1 MSGRPKPT
9 KSATKPE
16 PVPQPPERP
25 SFAVALGARLAS
37 VRPLFRLVGLPLAAI
52 LVVLVGRRF
61 VGADWQTGLAISI
74 WALTLAGAAMAWRFR
89 LSNTV
94 LIFLVLL
101 AAHLLSGPLARPTV
115 TVGTLGLGLLWLLP
129 VILPLLVALP
139 ERGLLGKSGF
149 LRLLLVVL
157 PPLSIA
163 AHAVS
168 GAPTPRWMMVQI
180 SPGVWGGPAVLG
192 VLGAGVLAYLAWRRR
207 GAMEVAVLA
216 ALVLSIWSI
225 WLNRGP
231 EPLWFLTVSAAVV
244 VVAVVQNG
252 YRVAFHDEL
261 TGIPGRRALKSLLA
275 TMGNRYVI
283 AMLDVDHFKK
293 FNDTYGHDVGDQVL
307 CRVARVIEGVTGG
320 GQAFRYGGEE
330 FTIVF
335 PNRTP
340 AQALPHLEKVREAL
354 AATPFV
360 VRGPDRPEEK
370 PENPQTADNRQEV
383 RITMSIGAAERRSDR
398 SDWEAIMK
406 AADEALY
413 ASKQAGRNKVTLAT

>member
-16 PVPQPPERP
+16 PVAKMSEQP
-25 SFAVALGARLAS
+25 SFATRLGKQFESA
-37 VRPLFRLVGLPLAAI
+37 RPLLRLVLLPLAAL
-52 LVVLVGRRF
+52 LVALIGRKF
-61 VGADWQTGLAISI
+61 VGPDWQTGLTLSI

-101 AAHLLSGPLARPTV
+101 AAYLLSTPLARPQV
-115 TVGTLGLGLLWLLP
+115 TVGTLGLGLLWFLP

-139 ERGLLGKSGF
+139 ERGLLSRTGLWRVS
-149 LRLLLVVL
+149 LVL
-157 PPLSIA
+157 FPPLCIA

-168 GAPTPRWMMVQI
+168 SAPTPRWMMWQLAT
-180 SPGVWGGPAVLG
+180 GVWAGPAILG
-192 VLGAGVLAYLAWRRR
+192 VLGCLVLAYLAWRRR
-207 GAMEVAVLA
+207 GSLEVAVLA
-216 ALVLSIWSI
+216 ALVLAIWSI
-225 WLNRGP
+225 WLNRGA
-231 EPLWFLTVSAAVV
+231 EPLWFLTVAAAVV
-244 VVAVVQNG
+244 VVAVVQGG

-275 TMGNRYVI
+275 SVGDRYVI

-307 CRVARVIEGVTGG
+307 CRVARVIESVTGG

-335 PNRTP
+335 PNKTP

-354 AATPFV
+354 ANTPFV
-360 VRGPDRPEEK
+360 VRGPDRPDEK
-370 PENPQTADNRQEV
+370 PDAPPAVDNRKEV
-383 RITMSIGAAERRSDR
+383 QITMSIGAAERRGDR
-398 SDWEAIMK
+398 HDWEAVMK

-413 ASKQAGRNKVTLAT
+413 ASKQAGRNKVTCAR